1 MKQIEL
7 RKLFPFFFLL
17 SFSSGL
23 FAQEA
28 DIVSKLNA
36 IIKPITTLSPDS
48 SFDDLDFLSEELL
61 QKKIVALGEATHG
74 TKEIF
79 VYKDRLV
86 RYLVAKLNYKA
97 ISFEADFNG
106 LEAIDN
112 YINGKTDS
120 AIISNNYKPL
130 FNWLKDFNKNKIEQ
144 DKVHV
149 YGLEIRE
156 FSLAID
162 RILSFNWNISKPD
175 KTILLGIRN
184 TPFDKIDKQSL
195 ANFKEVCTRLPINVY
210 TKMLLQLIG
219 NYQNFIGLKSK
230 IGVRDK
236 FMAENAIALQES
248 IPNTKLIIWAH
259 NGHVAKSALYNKPT
273 MGEFLFKKYGNKY
286 HVIATDLNKG
296 YVSVRTVLAKT
307 KSYSGVQPLYLS
319 EVSSD
324 KAYEYYFSQCKFKN
338 FILDLNKTTVDSQLR
353 SFFAQQKDMR
363 MIGGTS
369 TPLNKKLSILA
380 NFDTII
386 YFNETNSL

>member
-7 RKLFPFFFLL
+7 KKLFPFFFLFL
-17 SFSSGL
+17 FSSGL

-28 DIVSKLNA
+28 EIVTKLNA
-36 IIKPITTLSPDS
+36 IIKPINTLAPDS
-48 SFDDLDFLSEELL
+48 SFDDIDFLSGVLRE
-61 QKKIVALGEATHG
+61 KKIVALGEATHG

-86 RYLVAKLNYKA
+86 RYLVAKLGYRA
-97 ISFEADFNG
+97 ITFEADFSG
-106 LEAIDN
+106 LEVIDN
-112 YINGKTDS
+112 YINGKADS
-120 AIISNNYKPL
+120 AIIGNNYKPL
-130 FNWLKDFNKNKIEQ
+130 FKWLKDFNKDKIEQ
-144 DKVHV
+144 DKVHI

-162 RILSFNWNISKPD
+162 RILSLNWNISQQD

-184 TPFDKIDKQSL
+184 IAFEKIDKQSL
-195 ANFKEVCTRLPINVY
+195 ANFKEVCSRLPVNVY
-210 TKMLLQLIG
+210 TKMLLQLID
-219 NYQNFIGLKSK
+219 NYQNFIGIKSK

-248 IPNTKLIIWAH
+248 IPNTKLVIWAH

-273 MGEFLFKKYGNKY
+273 MGEYLFKKYGNKY
-286 HVIATDLNKG
+286 HVMATDINKG
-296 YVSVRTVLAKT
+296 YVSVRTLVAKT
-307 KSYSGVQPLYLS
+307 KSFSSAQPLYLP

-338 FILDLNKTTVDSQLR
+338 FILDVNKATVDNQLR
-353 SFFAQQKDMR
+353 SFFNQQKEMR

-369 TPLNKKLSILA
+369 TPLNKKLAILT